1 MEGNTV
7 SAAIGIT
14 GGTGTGKSTV
24 ASVFAELGARILDA
38 DKIGHTILKDGEAR
52 SELIEAFGAEI
63 LGPDGQ
69 ISRSHLGGVVFS
81 DHDALGR
88 LNAIVHPRLLNLMRQ
103 RMDALRSNPK
113 VLAVVVDAALITEW
127 KIEEW
132 FDAVVIVDAPDS
144 EVQSRLRGK
153 GLTDEQ
159 IRRRIASQLSTQD
172 RVEGAQVRSG
182 KPPHILMNDG
192 STENVRSQAEAI
204 WKQLVTE
211 A

>member
-24 ASVFAELGARILDA
+24 ASVFAELGGRILDA
-38 DKIGHTILKDGEAR
+38 DKIGHTVLKDSEVR
-52 SELIEAFGAEI
+52 SELVETFGAEI

-69 ISRSHLGGVVFS
+69 ISRSHLGGVVFG
-81 DHDALGR
+81 DLTALYR
-88 LNAIVHPRLLNLMRQ
+88 LNNIVHPRLLNLMRQ
-103 RMDALRSNPK
+103 RMDALRSKPK

-127 KIEEW
+127 EIEEW

-144 EVQSRLRGK
+144 EVQSRLRSK

-159 IRRRIASQLSTQD
+159 IRRRVASQLSTQE
-172 RVEGAQVRSG
+172 RVQGAQVRSG
-182 KPPHILMNDG
+182 KPPHILTNDG
-192 STENVRSQAEAI
+192 TPENVRSQTEAI
-204 WKQLVTE
+204 WNQLVIE